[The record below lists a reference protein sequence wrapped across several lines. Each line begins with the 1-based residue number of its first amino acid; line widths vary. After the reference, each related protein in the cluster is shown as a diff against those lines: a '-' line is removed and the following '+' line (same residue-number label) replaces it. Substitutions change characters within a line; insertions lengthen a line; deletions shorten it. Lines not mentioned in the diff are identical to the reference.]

1 MPAPAQVRNIGVEG
15 ATVTGGDG
23 GALTRQL
30 DYGTVRRL
38 PARETPSKTKSMLAE
53 SMLRNV
59 DPVVEEADP
68 GSSTTARRSLAGER
82 AARARAGGHSQPP
95 AHSPALRP
103 CEPAP

>member
-1 MPAPAQVRNIGVEG
+1 MRNIGVEG

-38 PARETPSKTKSMLAE
+38 PARETPSKTKSMRAE

-68 GSSTTARRSLAGER
+68 GSSTTTLCSRAGER
-82 AARARAGGHSQPP
+82 AARARAGVRSQPP
-95 AHSPALRP
+95 AHRPALRP